1 MSFREKSSNILQNN
15 QLDVLISWQIPLSD
29 LSNWIFLI
37 RFVCCLM
44 NNETALSS
52 LFYTLHI
59 FLDNLEYEILRAKFL
74 VSDNFK
80 HVPAQLSMTTY
91 IIVLSDY
98 FMFFLPIFP
107 LKNSLGYMVLISYR
121 LINFTL
127 YCTLSSEVVPML
139 TTNLNKSIHK
149 TPNATNF

>member
-1 MSFREKSSNILQNN
+1 
-15 QLDVLISWQIPLSD
+15 
-29 LSNWIFLI
+29 
-37 RFVCCLM
+37 M

-107 LKNSLGYMVLISYR
+107 FKNSLGYMVLISYR

-139 TTNLNKSIHK
+139 TTNLKKSIHK